1 MGAAH
6 ERGFDHCDVWRKN
19 YRNRGTLESIWE
31 LFMKEDSTTVMYAR
45 KTSEIKRTL
54 ENI

>member
-1 MGAAH
+1 MKEGLTSVMFGGRTT
-6 ERGFDHCDVWRKN
+6 EIG
-19 YRNRGTLESIWE
+19 GTLESIWE